1 MEKFS
6 GLERV
11 EDLPEKVLLLYRAV
25 GELLEEGADLST
37 VKVSA
42 ITSRA
47 GIGKGTAYDY
57 FETKDEMIASALVYI
72 VKYTLLEMLEEIDV
86 MRSFTEQVNCILEM
100 ITGKTR
106 SKVGMMRFVH
116 MMTDP
121 TPISCM
127 FRDKIQLE
135 QEERYHPVSLLRLMI
150 ENAVKQGE
158 ISGNLPMH
166 YMVYAL
172 ASRIITYMTYLAVQE
187 EENDAESA
195 QMRDFICAGLLKEF
209 S

>member
-25 GELLEEGADLST
+25 GELLDEGADLST

-57 FETKDEMIASALVYI
+57 FETKDDMIASALVYL
-72 VKYTLLEMLEEIDV
+72 VKYTLLEMQEEVDL
-86 MRSFTEQVNCILEM
+86 RANLTEQVTCILEM

-135 QEERYHPVSLLRLMI
+135 QEEKYHPINMLRLMV
-150 ENAVKQGE
+150 EKALQQGE
-158 ISGNLPMH
+158 ISSGLPMH

-187 EENDAESA
+187 EENESDVV
-195 QMRDFICAGLLKEF
+195 QMREYICTGLLKEF

>member
-6 GLERV
+6 GLERA

-25 GELLEEGADLST
+25 GELLDEGADLST

-57 FETKDEMIASALVYI
+57 FETKDDMIASALVYL
-72 VKYTLLEMLEEIDV
+72 VKYTLMEMQEEVDLRV
-86 MRSFTEQVNCILEM
+86 NLTDQVTCILEM

-135 QEERYHPVSLLRLMI
+135 QEEKYHPINMLRLMVDK
-150 ENAVKQGE
+150 ALQQGE
-158 ISGNLPMH
+158 ISSGFPMH

-187 EENDAESA
+187 EENEAEVV

>member
-11 EDLPEKVLLLYRAV
+11 EDLPEKVLLLYHAV
-25 GELLEEGADLST
+25 GELLDEGADLST

-57 FETKDEMIASALVYI
+57 FETKDDMIASALVYL
-72 VKYTLLEMLEEIDV
+72 VKYTLVEMQEKVD
-86 MRSFTEQVNCILEM
+86 MHCTFTEQVNCILEM
-100 ITGKTR
+100 ITGKTKG
-106 SKVGMMRFVH
+106 KVGMLRFVH

-127 FRDKIQLE
+127 FRDKMQLE
-135 QEERYHPVSLLRLMI
+135 QDEKYHPVTMLRLMV

-158 ISGNLPMH
+158 ISGSLPMH

-172 ASRIITYMTYLAVQE
+172 ASRIITYMTYLTVQE
-187 EENDAESA
+187 EENLAESA
-195 QMRDFICAGLLKEF
+195 QMRDCICAGLLKEF

>member
-25 GELLEEGADLST
+25 GELLDEGADLST

-57 FETKDEMIASALVYI
+57 FETKEDMIASALVYL
-72 VKYTLLEMLEEIDV
+72 VKYTLLEMQEEVDLRINLTD
-86 MRSFTEQVNCILEM
+86 QVTCILEM

-135 QEERYHPVSLLRLMI
+135 QEERYHPISMMRLI
-150 ENAVKQGE
+150 VEKAIRQGE
-158 ISGNLPMH
+158 ISDRLPMH

-172 ASRIITYMTYLAVQE
+172 SSRIITYMTYLAIQE
-187 EENDAESA
+187 EENEAETA
-195 QMRDFICAGLLKEF
+195 QMREYICTGLLKEF